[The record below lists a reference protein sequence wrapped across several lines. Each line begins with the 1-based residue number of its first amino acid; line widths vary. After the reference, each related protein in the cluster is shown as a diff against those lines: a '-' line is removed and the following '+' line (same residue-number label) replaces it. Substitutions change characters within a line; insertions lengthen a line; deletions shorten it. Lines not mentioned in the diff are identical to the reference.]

1 MYIHNFLR
9 KVNEE
14 EKYAEEVADNQGL
27 IGSLKQYVF
36 SYSPKPFYY
45 NIGGENYNLDEIK
58 HGLLRSNTKAP
69 AYYMRSM
76 SSTDPRLNLLRDHW
90 DQRINFVCLDYPDF
104 LEHIDPFDGSS
115 SEKLDECLDQ
125 FVSEIINAKV
135 EIDIDQGEI
144 SLPQVLDDYKA
155 DFGNTED
162 NILAFVFHYLEEQY
176 EFDTILK

>member
-1 MYIHNFLR
+1 
-9 KVNEE
+9 
-14 EKYAEEVADNQGL
+14 
-27 IGSLKQYVF
+27 
-36 SYSPKPFYY
+36 
-45 NIGGENYNLDEIK
+45 
-58 HGLLRSNTKAP
+58 
-69 AYYMRSM
+69 
-76 SSTDPRLNLLRDHW
+76 
-90 DQRINFVCLDYPDF
+90 

-176 EFDTILK
+176 EFDAILKQVQNKTIIIKYE